1 MNQDV
6 IKAIYLTNNGRLGR
20 LAYFGYGL
28 ALAIVFAIV
37 AGILVSLLGMIGMV
51 ISFVLYLAVLYCQY
65 NVAAKRFQDLNQPGQ
80 YALYLMGVAF
90 IAGVLSQ
97 ISGLT
102 MIGGLLN
109 ILVFLVALYL
119 LFMPGTQGSNNYGP
133 SPTAL
138 PGVQ

>member
-109 ILVFLVALYL
+109 ILVFL
-119 LFMPGTQGSNNYGP
+119 
-133 SPTAL
+133 
-138 PGVQ
+138 